1 MPSSQWLQPA
11 ELGVFMAVSKE
22 KAFPDIN
29 ECQICQMNEQDF
41 CSLVRRGNNH
51 GLSQTKPNIL
61 MLLITWSAQL
71 LGNKGKNLRSEPLG
85 FAHCYVLLLVLCLI
99 LMAWFPVW
107 CGVGGC
113 SVPEL
118 CPGMLQDG
126 STASSFL
133 HHVSSASSLK
143 HNSSCVLWNVVSEAT
158 CGQGR
163 CISSIFCL
171 NAVCSDLHLFN
182 GTSCCP
188 DPAAYC

>member
-1 MPSSQWLQPA
+1 
-11 ELGVFMAVSKE
+11 MAVSKE